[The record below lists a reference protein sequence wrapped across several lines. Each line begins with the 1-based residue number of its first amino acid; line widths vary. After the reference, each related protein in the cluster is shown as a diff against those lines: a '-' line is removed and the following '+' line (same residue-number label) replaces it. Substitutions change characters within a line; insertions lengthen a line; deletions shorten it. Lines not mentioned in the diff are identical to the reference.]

1 MPNEISKA
9 YNKAVVEVMPEV
21 ARKFMNELIRTVPVD
36 TGALKQ
42 SIKMESINGEIVI
55 TMFGYAAHLEWGTT
69 DHMIRPKKGGTLHW
83 TSGKGGGGKDF
94 FSKGHKVRGI
104 EPQPFIRPA
113 INTKLN
119 EIFTEEIARSI
130 KSQSPS

>member
-1 MPNEISKA
+1 MHKEIAKA

-42 SIKMESINGEIVI
+42 SIKVVSDQGEIII

-69 DHMIRPKKGGTLHW
+69 DHMIKPKPGNTLHW
-83 TSGKGGGGKDF
+83 TEGKGGAGRDF
-94 FSKGHKVRGI
+94 FSKGHMVKGI
-104 EPQPFIRPA
+104 VAQPFIRPA

-119 EIFTEEIARSI
+119 EIFTEAIARSI
-130 KSQSPS
+130 KSQSQ